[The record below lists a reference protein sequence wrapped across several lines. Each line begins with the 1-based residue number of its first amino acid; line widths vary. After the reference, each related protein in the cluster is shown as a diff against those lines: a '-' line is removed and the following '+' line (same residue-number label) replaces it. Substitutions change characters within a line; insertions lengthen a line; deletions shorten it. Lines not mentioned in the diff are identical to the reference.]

1 MDLHNELILI
11 TIGWVD
17 TSHLVNSVSFAKMRV
32 NATTGMKID
41 MFLTCSLIFA
51 GMFTPRGKDIN
62 WTANLLS
69 SLCPLVQSV
78 SDLLSI
84 IQFLSDCKFC
94 ISNDDERYSFG
105 GT

>member
-41 MFLTCSLIFA
+41 MFLTCRLIFA

-62 WTANLLS
+62 
-69 SLCPLVQSV
+69 
-78 SDLLSI
+78 
-84 IQFLSDCKFC
+84 
-94 ISNDDERYSFG
+94 
-105 GT
+105 